1 MEQFQL
7 TATARLSLL
16 SGDLTE
22 WTGDAIVNAANE
34 AMLGGGGVDG
44 AIHQSA
50 GPGLLAACRQVP
62 EIRPGIRCPTGE
74 ARITTAGDGDLR
86 VPYVI
91 HAVGPVYQDAQTS
104 APRLAATYASALQL
118 ANRETLSRIAFPAIS
133 CGVYRYPLAEAAA
146 IAIKTCQVH
155 VGTLREVAFVL
166 FGPDTWQAFKQAADE
181 LLPPR

>member
-1 MEQFQL
+1 MEQYQL

-118 ANRETLSRIAFPAIS
+118 ANRETLSRIATRVRRPGTSLDQMQVAI
-133 CGVYRYPLAEAAA
+133 YRNNP
-146 IAIKTCQVH
+146 
-155 VGTLREVAFVL
+155 
-166 FGPDTWQAFKQAADE
+166 QAFSEDQLDEIESLIDKLEDDEDVQAVYTNVA
-181 LLPPR
+181 